1 MGLLI
6 QIISRE
12 VSNVFKNLKWQL
24 LASSI
29 AAVILIACLIAFA
42 ANKLIVP
49 AIIIAIIIAAYII
62 LVNIWFDHYISKPI
76 EDLSESARHIADGSY
91 GAQVPS
97 VGDNEIGRLT
107 EDINIMSEKIA
118 RSDKAT
124 AEFISQISH
133 ELRTPLTAIL
143 GWSETL
149 QYDPAIKDESLRGV
163 KIISKEAERLTGMVA
178 DLLEFTRI
186 QDGRFNLRM
195 ELVDIAAELEDSL
208 FTYGKLMSEAGI
220 EVNYQPPEY
229 DIPLISGDP
238 ERLKQVFL
246 NLLDN
251 AAKHGGDGGKV
262 DITLALRKDNVII
275 RIRDYGRGIPAGE
288 LPFVKNRFYK
298 GSSKNRG
305 SGIGLAVCDEIIS
318 RHGGKL
324 DIANAEGG
332 GCIAE
337 ICLPLSEN

>member
-1 MGLLI
+1 MF
-6 QIISRE
+6 
-12 VSNVFKNLKWQL
+12 FKNLKWQL

-29 AAVILIACLIAFA
+29 AAVILIACLIAFI
-42 ANKLIVP
+42 ANKIIVP

-62 LVNIWFDHYISKPI
+62 LVNIWFDHYVSKPI
-76 EDLSESARHIADGSY
+76 QDLSESAKRIADGSY

-107 EDINIMSEKIA
+107 DDINMMSEKIA

-124 AEFISQISH
+124 SEFISQISH

-149 QYDPAIKDESLRGV
+149 QYDPDIKDDSLRGV

-208 FTYGKLMSEAGI
+208 LTYGKLMSEAGI
-220 EVNYQPPEY
+220 EVNYEPPEY
-229 DIPLISGDP
+229 DIPLISADP
-238 ERLKQVFL
+238 ERLKQVCL

-251 AAKHGGDGGKV
+251 AAKHGSDGGKV
-262 DITLALRKDNVII
+262 DVNLALEKDHVSIN
-275 RIRDYGRGIPAGE
+275 IRDYGKGIPADE
-288 LPFVKNRFYK
+288 LPYVKNRFYK

-305 SGIGLAVCDEIIS
+305 SGIGLAVCDEIIT

-324 DIANAEGG
+324 NISNAEGG
-332 GCIAE
+332 GCNAQI
-337 ICLPLSEN
+337 ILPISDN

>member
-1 MGLLI
+1 MF
-6 QIISRE
+6 
-12 VSNVFKNLKWQL
+12 FKELKWQL

-42 ANKLIVP
+42 ANKLIIP
-49 AIIIAIIIAAYII
+49 AIIIAIIIAAYVI

-76 EDLSESARHIADGSY
+76 QDLSESAKHIADGSY

-107 EDINIMSEKIA
+107 DDINIMSEKIA

-220 EVNYQPPEY
+220 EVNYEPPEY

-262 DITLALRKDNVII
+262 DITLTLDKERVII

-305 SGIGLAVCDEIIS
+305 SGIGLAVCDEIVS
-318 RHGGKL
+318 RHGGRL
-324 DIANAEGG
+324 DISNAEGG
-332 GCIAE
+332 GCVAE
-337 ICLPLSEN
+337 ISLPLSEN